1 MSDKKSMDTMNQ
13 LFAEVDSE
21 IATVI
26 DNMLKTAA
34 PNLDASRSPEEIA
47 QARTALVNFLTA
59 KEVRNRA
66 AQGLSII
73 FRELPKYVTPLQLA
87 NIKAEWDHNTKAL
100 TEKMENES
108 NVLDAFATN
117 APNAEVQT
125 AEGETAGEQM
135 EQQLSFQ
142 DIFPISDTT
151 IEHFYQCGYRLHQNA
166 QYQEAA
172 DVFFVMSSMD
182 YRRHNVWMA
191 LGLAEKA
198 LRHWDLALTAFSMA
212 ILTNMQEPLAFLHS
226 AACYIALGK
235 NIDAQ
240 ECLQAA
246 SELLQKSTDTTEQT
260 KQMREYATALR
271 KLAY

>member
-1 MSDKKSMDTMNQ
+1 MSDKKSMDTINQ
-13 LFAEVDSE
+13 LFTEVDNE
-21 IATVI
+21 VAIVI

-34 PNLDASRSPEEIA
+34 PSLDAAKSPEEIA
-47 QARTALVNFLTA
+47 KARTALVNFLTA

-66 AQGLSII
+66 AQGLNII
-73 FRELPKYVTPLQLA
+73 FRELPRYITPLQLE
-87 NIKAEWDHNTKAL
+87 NIKTEWDNNTKAL
-100 TEKMENES
+100 TEKMESES
-108 NVLDAFATN
+108 SALDNFATN
-117 APNAEVQT
+117 SSNAEIQT
-125 AEGETAGEQM
+125 ANEHANK
-135 EQQLSFQ
+135 QLSFQ

-151 IEHFYQCGYRLHQNA
+151 VEHFYQCGYRLHQNA

-198 LRHWDLALTAFSMA
+198 LNHWDLALTAFSMA
-212 ILTNMQEPLAFLHS
+212 ILTNMQEPMAFLHS

-246 SELLQKSTDTTEQT
+246 SELLQKSTDTTDQT
-260 KQMREYATALR
+260 KQMREYADGLK
-271 KLAY
+271 KLAH